1 MLAKQ
6 RRRNERLASY
16 KDDDITELKTLM
28 ATKVP
33 ETAAIADAG
42 ASAADSSSNS
52 SESSDSSGSNSDNTS
67 DSADDDEEDESRPL
81 THELGTA
88 FAMGDASPKRPFA
101 NKEGNRFGQ

>member
-1 MLAKQ
+1 LLAKQ

-16 KDDDITELKTLM
+16 KDDDISELKTCLM

-33 ETAAIADAG
+33 ETAAIADA
-42 ASAADSSSNS
+42 ADSSSDS
-52 SESSDSSGSNSDNTS
+52 SESSDSSSGSNSDNTS